1 MRDEI
6 DELSMIKGFVREYKN
21 LYPFAPDIDEN
32 KIKPDLEYYG
42 FWGRTDKEI
51 YDQIV
56 YLTRNSKPFICRSLL
71 CLLNGQKK
79 KQEF

>member
-51 YDQIV
+51 YGQIV

-71 CLLNGQKK
+71 
-79 KQEF
+79 

>member
-1 MRDEI
+1 MRDEF

-42 FWGRTDKEI
+42 FWEEPIKKYTIK
-51 YDQIV
+51 
-56 YLTRNSKPFICRSLL
+56 L
-71 CLLNGQKK
+71 CI
-79 KQEF
+79 

>member
-6 DELSMIKGFVREYKN
+6 DELDMLKGFVREYKK
-21 LYPFAPDIDEN
+21 LYPFALNIDES
-32 KIKPDLEYYG
+32 KIKPSLEYYG

-71 CLLNGQKK
+71 
-79 KQEF
+79 

>member
-1 MRDEI
+1 MIDEI

-71 CLLNGQKK
+71 
-79 KQEF
+79 

>member
-56 YLTRNSKPFICRSLL
+56 HLTRNPKPFICRSLL
-71 CLLNGQKK
+71 
-79 KQEF
+79 

>member
-1 MRDEI
+1 MRDKI
-6 DELSMIKGFVREYKN
+6 DEFNMIKGFVREYKKI
-21 LYPFAPDIDEN
+21 YPFAPDIDEN

-56 YLTRNSKPFICRSLL
+56 YLTRNPKSFICRSLL
-71 CLLNGQKK
+71 
-79 KQEF
+79 

>member
-6 DELSMIKGFVREYKN
+6 NELNMIKDFVREYKK
-21 LYPFAPDIDEN
+21 LYSFAFDIDES

-51 YDQIV
+51 YDRIV

-71 CLLNGQKK
+71 
-79 KQEF
+79 

>member
-6 DELSMIKGFVREYKN
+6 NELNMIKDFVREYKK
-21 LYPFAPDIDEN
+21 LYPFAPDINES

-56 YLTRNSKPFICRSLL
+56 YLTRNSESFICRSLL
-71 CLLNGQKK
+71 
-79 KQEF
+79 

>member
-6 DELSMIKGFVREYKN
+6 NELSMIKGFVREYKN

-71 CLLNGQKK
+71 
-79 KQEF
+79 

>member
-42 FWGRTDKEI
+42 FLGRTDKEI

-71 CLLNGQKK
+71 
-79 KQEF
+79 

>member
-6 DELSMIKGFVREYKN
+6 DELNMIKGFVREYKK
-21 LYPFAPDIDEN
+21 LYPFALDIDES
-32 KIKPDLEYYG
+32 KIKPDFEYYG

-56 YLTRNSKPFICRSLL
+56 YMIRNSKSFICRSLL
-71 CLLNGQKK
+71 
-79 KQEF
+79 

>member
-6 DELSMIKGFVREYKN
+6 DELSMIKGLVREYKN

-71 CLLNGQKK
+71 
-79 KQEF
+79 

>member
-56 YLTRNSKPFICRSLL
+56 YLTRNSKPFICMSLL
-71 CLLNGQKK
+71 
-79 KQEF
+79 

>member
-51 YDQIV
+51 NDQIV

-71 CLLNGQKK
+71 
-79 KQEF
+79 

>member
-42 FWGRTDKEI
+42 FWERTDKEI

-56 YLTRNSKPFICRSLL
+56 YLTRNSKSFICRSLL
-71 CLLNGQKK
+71 
-79 KQEF
+79 

>member
-6 DELSMIKGFVREYKN
+6 DELDMIKGFVREYKK
-21 LYPFAPDIDEN
+21 LYPFAPNIDES
-32 KIKPDLEYYG
+32 KIKLDLEYYG
-42 FWGRTDKEI
+42 FWGRTDIEI

-71 CLLNGQKK
+71 
-79 KQEF
+79 

>member
-56 YLTRNSKPFICRSLL
+56 YLSINSKTFICRSLL
-71 CLLNGQKK
+71 
-79 KQEF
+79 

>member
-21 LYPFAPDIDEN
+21 LYPFVPDIDEN

-56 YLTRNSKPFICRSLL
+56 CLTRNSKSFICRSLL
-71 CLLNGQKK
+71 
-79 KQEF
+79 